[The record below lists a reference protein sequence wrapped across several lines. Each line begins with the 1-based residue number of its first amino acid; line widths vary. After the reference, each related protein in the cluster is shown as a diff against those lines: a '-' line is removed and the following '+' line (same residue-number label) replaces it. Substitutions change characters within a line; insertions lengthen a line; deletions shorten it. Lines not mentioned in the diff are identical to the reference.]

1 MSTFLFDSCNSL
13 EDVKK
18 RFRELIKEY
27 HPDNGGNAA
36 AAASILEQYK
46 ETLKK
51 FDAWNASRTATA
63 SATDFNGTTSATDLA
78 DDIADAAAIACGL
91 DGTTVEL
98 CGSWLWVTG
107 NTYVY
112 RSTLKAAGFKWASK
126 KKAWYF
132 HAGEYRR
139 YNRSDM
145 SLSAIRAKY
154 GAATISVEAHPL
166 LT

>member
-1 MSTFLFDSCNSL
+1 MSTHLFNNCNSI

-18 RFRELIKEY
+18 RFRELIKEN

-36 AAASILEQYK
+36 AAASILKQYK

-63 SATDFNGTTSATDLA
+63 TDFNGTANAADLA
-78 DDIADAAAIACGL
+78 KDIADAAAVACGL
-91 DGTTVEL
+91 DGVAVEL

-107 NTYVY
+107 DTYTH
-112 RSTLKAAGFKWASK
+112 RDTLKAAGFKWASK
-126 KKAWYF
+126 KRAWYF
-132 HAGEYRR
+132 HTGEFRR
-139 YNRSDM
+139 YNRTDM
-145 SLSAIRAKY
+145 SLGAIRAKY
-154 GAATISVEAHPL
+154 GSSVVSVETRPA

>member
-1 MSTFLFDSCNSL
+1 MSTHLFDRCNSVD
-13 EDVKK
+13 DVKK
-18 RFRELIKEY
+18 RFHELIKEN

-36 AAASILEQYK
+36 AAASILSQYK
-46 ETLKK
+46 EILKK

-63 SATDFNGTTSATDLA
+63 SATDFNGTTDAADLA
-78 DDIADAAAIACGL
+78 KDIADAAAVACGL
-91 DGTTVEL
+91 GGVSVEL

-107 NTYVY
+107 NTYIH
-112 RSTLKAAGFKWASK
+112 RNALKAAGFKWASK

-139 YNRSDM
+139 HAKTDM
-145 SLSAIRAKY
+145 SLGAIRAKY
-154 GAATISVEAHPL
+154 GTATVSVETRPA